1 MASHF
6 PVNHHMRAFWRVLSF
21 FAGLYVLLFGIV
33 GLSQT
38 HGMSTFAIHGTR
50 ALGLTT
56 NPGFSVAS
64 IVVGA
69 LIVVTTVIGRNID
82 VPVNLVLSIFFII
95 AGLFSL
101 AFLRTDLNYFAF
113 SMANCIVSYVIGTI
127 LLMSSMY
134 GRVNQRADTR
144 PAGRHASA

>member
-1 MASHF
+1 MASHL
-6 PVNHHMRAFWRVLSF
+6 PVNHHMRAFWRVLAF

-33 GLSQT
+33 GLDKTSGMNTFAT
-38 HGMSTFAIHGTR
+38 HGER

-56 NPGFSVAS
+56 NPGFAIAS

-69 LIVVTTVIGRNID
+69 LVVATTVIGRNVD
-82 VPVNLVLSIFFII
+82 VPVNLVLGVLFII

-113 SMANCIVSYVIGTI
+113 SVTNCIVSYVIGTI
-127 LLMSSMY
+127 LFMSSMY
-134 GRVNQRADTR
+134 GRVDRHATA
-144 PAGRHASA
+144 PAGQHANA